1 MTKARLRSQQADP
14 NKL

>member
-14 NKL
+14 KKL